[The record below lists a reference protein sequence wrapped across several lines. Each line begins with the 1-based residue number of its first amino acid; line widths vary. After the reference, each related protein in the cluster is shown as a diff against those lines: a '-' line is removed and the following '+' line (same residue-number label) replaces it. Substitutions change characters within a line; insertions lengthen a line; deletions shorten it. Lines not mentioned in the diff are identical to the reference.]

1 MTETTQETQRT
12 VRFGR
17 RPQRGLLLGFTAA
30 RAACIALA
38 VTVFSSAVFLDGA
51 TGLAILAPVWIG
63 LLTLAFV
70 SAGGRY
76 AVEVAPTVGHFL
88 LRQVTGQG
96 SYRVRPSAP
105 VEAGTLTLPGMTSR
119 LTFQQDTIS
128 GAVLVHDAAAS
139 TVTAVVKV
147 RHPAYVLLSPDEQAR
162 RVRGWGRVLAAL
174 APSNCARLQVLEIA
188 LPDSGQGIRGWW
200 RQHGHHGDDD
210 WTAREYETLLDGAA
224 PSASTHRTLIAVS
237 LDLKKASR
245 AIRQSGRGLVGA
257 AAVLRQEMTS
267 LETSLRAAD
276 LIPDGWLDA
285 KALAGLIRMT
295 YDPQAQPQVERGLIA
310 NSLEG
315 SGPVAVTEHWDHL
328 RHDSGFSAVLW
339 ISEWPRVEAPTFFLH
354 SLVFQPGIRKTLSII
369 ATTLS
374 TTQAM
379 RAIRKAKVEYLTD
392 SAQKAKIGAVAD
404 LADGQEL
411 SDVLDRERALV
422 GGHADIRFTGLVSVT
437 AGTRDDLEGAVARV
451 ERAAIQGGCETR
463 RLVGQQAQAFL
474 AAALPLA
481 QQVD

>member
-1 MTETTQETQRT
+1 MSDASQESQRT

-17 RPQRGLLLGFTAA
+17 RPQRGLLLGFTAT
-30 RAACIALA
+30 RAACIAIA
-38 VTVFSSAVFLDGA
+38 VTVFSSAVFLNGA

-63 LLTLAFV
+63 LLGLAFA

-76 AVEVAPTVGHFL
+76 AVEVAPTVAQFL
-88 LRQVTGQG
+88 LRQATRQG
-96 SYRVRPSAP
+96 SYRVRPAMP
-105 VEAGTLTLPGMTSR
+105 VEFGTLGLPGISGR
-119 LTFQQDTIS
+119 LTFQQDSVS
-128 GAVLVHDAAAS
+128 GAVMVHDVAAS
-139 TVTAVVKV
+139 TLTSVVKV

-174 APSNCARLQVLEIA
+174 APSNCARLQVLEIS

-200 RQHGHHGDDD
+200 QEHGQHGEVEWAG
-210 WTAREYETLLDGAA
+210 REYETLLEGAA
-224 PSASTHRTLIAVS
+224 PSASTHRTLIAIS

-245 AIRQSGRGLVGA
+245 TIRQSGRGLTGA

-276 LIPDGWLDA
+276 LLPDGWLDA
-285 KALAGLIRMT
+285 EALAGLIRMA
-295 YDPQAQPQVERGLIA
+295 YDPQAQPQVERGVIA
-310 NSLEG
+310 KTLEG
-315 SGPVAVTEHWDHL
+315 SGPVAVNEHWDHL
-328 RHDSGFSAVLW
+328 RHDSGHSAVLW

-354 SLVFQPGIRKTLSII
+354 SIVFQPGIRKTLSII
-369 ATTLS
+369 ATPLS

-392 SAQKAKIGAVAD
+392 AAQKAKIGAVAD
-404 LADGQEL
+404 MADGQEL
-411 SDVLDRERALV
+411 VDVLERERALV
-422 GGHADIRFTGLVSVT
+422 GGHADIRFTGLISVT
-437 AGTRDDLEGAVARV
+437 AGSRDELEGAVAQV

-463 RLVGQQAQAFL
+463 RLAGQQAQAFL

-481 QQVD
+481 RQVD